1 MISTV
6 EGIVRAQTPSSS
18 LISLADARLA
28 LAQATDVA
36 AVATLVDRLE
46 VVRLAARKARLS
58 LEAQNDW
65 ATLKLEAERKAGGML
80 TELRRAGEL
89 RAGRPNNADNVAAFL
104 SGFGISQH
112 QSSRTYRRPGV
123 GSSGERASGRG
134 ALTHLGPGRPARR
147 NGYDRIIEVYPAAA
161 LHEWRYLSDHYKGT
175 RGAAARARIVQKLGA
190 AIPGLDAVTEECGGQ
205 ALRDLERPAA
215 YSPPARPQRPD
226 AACTWVGNR
235 SRGSGSPTSRPRR
248 ADTGRSPG
256 ASGAASCTPPGQA
269 PGRRRRPRCNARAR
283 SPR

>member
-1 MISTV
+1 M

-58 LEAQNDW
+58 LAAQNDW

-112 QSSRTYRRPGV
+112 QSSRWQRLSSVPEDAFRAWLEQMTESGAEVTEVGLTGVAARLKFPEQPYVRPTAMPPGVAPRNAVIEGDCLQVLATLPDSCVDALVTDPPAAISFMNTGWDSDRGGRDAWVAWMTDVLRELSAVRGNGPRSTRRHWARADHPRPG
-123 GSSGERASGRG
+123 
-134 ALTHLGPGRPARR
+134 P
-147 NGYDRIIEVYPAAA
+147 N
-161 LHEWRYLSDHYKGT
+161 
-175 RGAAARARIVQKLGA
+175 
-190 AIPGLDAVTEECGGQ
+190 
-205 ALRDLERPAA
+205 
-215 YSPPARPQRPD
+215 
-226 AACTWVGNR
+226 
-235 SRGSGSPTSRPRR
+235 
-248 ADTGRSPG
+248 
-256 ASGAASCTPPGQA
+256 
-269 PGRRRRPRCNARAR
+269 
-283 SPR
+283 

>member
-1 MISTV
+1 M
-6 EGIVRAQTPSSS
+6 EGIVRAQVPSSS
-18 LISLADARLA
+18 LISLADARIA
-28 LAQATDVA
+28 LAQATDVG

-89 RAGRPNNADNVAAFL
+89 HAGRPNNADNVAAFL

-190 AIPGLDAVTEECGGQ
+190 AIPGLDAVTEECAASDHLLDAVVA
-205 ALRDLERPAA
+205 ALVARA
-215 YSPPARPQRPD
+215 YQIR
-226 AACTWVGNR
+226 R
-235 SRGSGSPTSRPRR
+235 S
-248 ADTGRSPG
+248 TGR
-256 ASGAASCTPPGQA
+256 TPAQA
-269 PGRRRRPRCNARAR
+269 TLAPAEGWIWLPDIAPEQLAVAT
-283 SPR
+283 